1 MDATQIIAFNAAL
14 LAALLSPGPAMLY
27 ILRTTLTQGR
37 KAGVLAVTGLGLMA
51 ATWMACAL
59 LGLVTIFEIF
69 PWTYVAAKTVGA
81 GYLMWIAF
89 RMWKQAGA
97 PLGDAPRPVGR
108 SVAGGVLV
116 NLANPKSMLF
126 AAAVLVV
133 IFPAEMSAAQKSF
146 VVLNQL
152 FLEWLVGGALVFVL
166 SAPAVSRRYLRAKPL
181 IDRLA
186 AGVMGL
192 LGLRLLIAR

>member
-1 MDATQIIAFNAAL
+1 MDATQILAFNAAL

-69 PWTYVAAKTVGA
+69 PWTYVAAKTAGA
-81 GYLMWIAF
+81 AYLMWLAF
-89 RMWKQAGA
+89 RMWTQAGA
-97 PLGDAPRPVGR
+97 PLGDAPRPAGR

-133 IFPAEMSAAQKSF
+133 IFPAEISAAQKTF

-152 FLEWLVGGALVFVL
+152 FLEWLVGGALVFIL
-166 SAPAVSRRYLRAKPL
+166 SAPAVSRRYLMAKPL
-181 IDRLA
+181 IDRIA

-192 LGLRLLIAR
+192 LGLRLLFAR